1 MTAPTAAC
9 ADGRTAYL
17 TSPLLERAGLTHLF
31 GTRHFP
37 GERAPDNPAAPF
49 ATDEAAGVA
58 AAAGLDGHAAAFL
71 KQVHGADVVRA
82 EKGGFQGNGDAL
94 MCDRPA
100 LPLAIFTADCVPVVV
115 YDPEGGRVA
124 LAHAGWRGTAQSVT
138 RAAVDALVAEG
149 SRPAALVAAVGPFIG
164 PCCYEVD
171 RPVIDRLAAAFPGQ
185 WAGWV
190 TPRGTDA
197 GGRER
202 WMLDLGRA
210 NLHQL
215 RAAGVPD
222 ASVDMLGLCTACR
235 LDLFYSYR
243 RGARGRLVTAA
254 AVPAARPAA
263 PGARV
268 LESPSRGRT

>member
-1 MTAPTAAC
+1 MTAPTAAY

-17 TSPLLERAGLTHLF
+17 TSPLLDRVGLRHLF

-49 ATDEAAGVA
+49 ASEEAARVA

-71 KQVHGADVVRA
+71 KQVHGAEVLRA
-82 EKGGFQGNGDAL
+82 DKGGFQGNGDAL
-94 MCDRPA
+94 VCDRPA

-115 YDPEGGRVA
+115 YDPEGGRLA
-124 LAHAGWRGTAQSVT
+124 LAHAGWRGTAQAVT
-138 RAAVDALVAEG
+138 RAAVDALVAAG

-171 RPVIDRLAAAFPGQ
+171 RPVIDRLAAAFPDQ
-185 WAGWV
+185 WSGWV
-190 TPRGTDA
+190 EAKGQDA

-202 WMLDLGRA
+202 WMLDLGKA
-210 NLHQL
+210 TAHQL
-215 RAAGVPD
+215 RSAGVLD
-222 ASVDMLGLCTACR
+222 ASVEMLGLCTACR

-254 AVPAARPAA
+254 AVPAAAGPRR
-263 PGARV
+263 ARV